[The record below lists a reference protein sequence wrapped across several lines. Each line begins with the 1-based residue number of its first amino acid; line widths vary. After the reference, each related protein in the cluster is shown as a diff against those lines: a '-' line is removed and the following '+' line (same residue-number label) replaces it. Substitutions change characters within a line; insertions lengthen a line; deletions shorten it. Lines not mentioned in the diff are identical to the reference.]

1 MKNLVNIQAL
11 LKSDFLPLNLQAKI
25 ASQQS
30 ESQRQALSFARS
42 EGLSK
47 SAAARKFAFCLLLFA
62 FCFLPSAQALAQF
75 KEPGKI
81 AVRESNVPANL
92 KDIGIE
98 QKLDQQIPLDLKFTD
113 EYGKQVKLG
122 DYFGEKPVVLALVY
136 YTCPMLCNQ
145 VLNGT
150 AGALKSLSFNIGDEF
165 NVVTVSFDPKD
176 LPETA
181 FAKKQAYLDRYDRKG
196 EARKL
201 ADKGWSFL
209 SGDEASIRA
218 LADAVGFKYRW
229 DEETQQYIHASG
241 IMVVTPQGK
250 LSRYLYGIEYAPK
263 DLKLSLIEAS
273 QNKIG
278 NAVDQL
284 FLFCY
289 HYDPVTGKYGP
300 VIMNFIRL
308 GGFAT
313 FIGLALLIFIM
324 RRRRTAKEKLAE
336 NKPAMNSSYLSCV
349 PFLFNWIPFA
359 PEQGSTVAES
369 VDYLYL
375 FLVGLTVFF
384 GVAISA
390 AVFYFALKYRRRSE
404 DEYPE
409 QIEGSMKLEAL
420 WIVIPF
426 IIVMVIFWWS
436 AAVYFKIFRAPSDPL
451 DIYVVGKQWMWKFEH
466 PDGQREINELH
477 VPLGRRIK
485 LTMGTED
492 VIHSVFVPAF
502 RVKAD
507 VVPGR
512 ITSVWWEPTKAGRY
526 ELFCAEYCG
535 TKHSGMIGWIV
546 VQEPA
551 EYQAWLSGNAG
562 GGTLASTGEKLFQ
575 TLACNSCHKTDQ
587 SGRGP
592 ALEGVFGKKQALQ
605 GGQEITVD
613 ENYIRES
620 IMNPRA
626 KVVAGYDPVMPTFQ
640 GLVSEEQLLQLIAYI
655 KSIGVQQPGGNS
667 QKTAAPVDSKTQV
680 QTPAASQPK
689 TAGATTPSPAKQETK
704 KQ

>member
-1 MKNLVNIQAL
+1 MYEQSKRAARRQEFERSEMISRQKVLT
-11 LKSDFLPLNLQAKI
+11 LKSAC
-25 ASQQS
+25 
-30 ESQRQALSFARS
+30 
-42 EGLSK
+42 
-47 SAAARKFAFCLLLFA
+47 CLLLFA
-62 FCFLPSAQALAQF
+62 FFLFPFSPALAQF
-75 KEPGKI
+75 KDPAKI
-81 AVRESNVPANL
+81 AVRESNVPATL
-92 KDIGIE
+92 KDIGID
-98 QKLDQQIPLDLKFTD
+98 QKLDQQIPLDLRFVD
-113 EYGKQVKLG
+113 ENGKTVQLG
-122 DYFGEKPVVLALVY
+122 DYFKDKPVVLALVY

-150 AGALKSLSFNIGDEF
+150 AGALKTLSFNVGDEF
-165 NVVTVSFDPKD
+165 EVVTVSFDPKD
-176 LPETA
+176 VPETA
-181 FAKKQAYLDRYDRKG
+181 FAKKQAYLERYDRRGAK
-196 EARKL
+196 RKL
-201 ADKGWSFL
+201 AEQGWHFL
-209 SGDEASIRA
+209 SGDEASIKA
-218 LADAVGFKYRW
+218 LADAVGFKFRW
-229 DEETQQYIHASG
+229 DEATSQYIHASG

-250 LSRYLYGIEYAPK
+250 LSRYLYGIEYRPN
-263 DLKLSLIEAS
+263 DLKFSLMEAS
-273 QNKIG
+273 QNRIG
-278 NAVDQL
+278 NPVDQL
-284 FLFCY
+284 FLFCF

-313 FIGLALLIFIM
+313 FIGVALLIFIM
-324 RRRRTAKEKLAE
+324 RRRRLAKQRPEEPKAS
-336 NKPAMNSSYLSCV
+336 MSSSHFSFV
-349 PFLFNWIPFA
+349 PFLFSWIPFA

-375 FLVGLTVFF
+375 FLVALTIFF

-390 AVFYFALKYRRRSE
+390 AVFYFAVKYRRRSD

-409 QIEGSMKLEAL
+409 QIEGSMKLELL
-420 WIVIPF
+420 WIIGPF
-426 IIVMVIFWWS
+426 IIVMGIFWWG
-436 AAVYFKIFRAPSDPL
+436 AAVYFKVFRPPSDPI

-492 VIHSVFVPAF
+492 VIHSLFVPAF

-512 ITSVWWEPTKAGRY
+512 VTSVWWEPTKAGRF

-535 TKHSGMIGWIV
+535 TNHSGMIGWIV

-551 EYQAWLSGNAG
+551 EYQAWLSGSSS
-562 GGTLASTGEKLFQ
+562 GGTLASSGEKIFQ
-575 TLACNSCHKTDQ
+575 ALACNSCHKSDQ
-587 SGRGP
+587 TGRGP
-592 ALEGVFGKKQALQ
+592 ALEGIFGRQQALQ
-605 GGQEITVD
+605 GGQTITAD

-626 KVVAGYDPVMPTFQ
+626 KMVAGYDPVMPTFQ

-655 KSIGVQQPGGNS
+655 KSLTP
-667 QKTAAPVDSKTQV
+667 QKGSGDTPRTVLPPASNTQMQAPSG
-680 QTPAASQPK
+680 TPPK
-689 TAGATTPSPAKQETK
+689 APNAIPPAPAKQESR

>member
-1 MKNLVNIQAL
+1 MNNSVQNNQQVSDGQRLVNLRSKNVVQGDELEQRAIISKRGMFIF
-11 LKSDFLPLNLQAKI
+11 KSPFVFKAV
-25 ASQQS
+25 
-30 ESQRQALSFARS
+30 
-42 EGLSK
+42 
-47 SAAARKFAFCLLLFA
+47 FCLLLFA
-62 FCFLPSAQALAQF
+62 FCLLPSAALAQF
-75 KEPGKI
+75 KDPQKI
-81 AVRESNVPANL
+81 AVRESNVPATL
-92 KDIGIE
+92 KDIGID
-98 QKLDQQIPLDLKFTD
+98 QKLDGQIPLDLKFND
-113 EYGKQVKLG
+113 ENGKAVKLG
-122 DYFGEKPVVLALVY
+122 DYFKEKPVVLAMVY
-136 YTCPMLCNQ
+136 YSCPMLCNQ
-145 VLNGT
+145 VLSGT

-165 NVVTVSFDPKD
+165 EVVTVSFDPND
-176 LPETA
+176 IPETA

-196 EARKL
+196 AQRKL
-201 ADKGWSFL
+201 AEQGWHFL
-209 SGDEASIRA
+209 SGDEASIKA
-218 LADAVGFKYRW
+218 LANAIGFKYRW
-229 DEETQQYIHASG
+229 DEATSQYIHASG

-263 DLKLSLIEAS
+263 DLKFSLMEAS
-273 QNKIG
+273 QNRIG
-278 NAVDQL
+278 NPVDQL

-308 GGFAT
+308 GGLAT
-313 FIGLALLIFIM
+313 FMGVALLIFIM
-324 RRRRTAKEKLAE
+324 RRRRIRKEKFAE
-336 NKPAMNSSYLSCV
+336 NKPTMNPSHFSFI
-349 PFLFNWIPFA
+349 PFLFSWIPFT

-375 FLVGLTVFF
+375 FLVALTIFF
-384 GVAISA
+384 GVTISA
-390 AVFYFALKYRRRSE
+390 AVFYFAIKYRRRSE

-409 QIEGSMKLEAL
+409 HIEGSMKLELL
-420 WIVIPF
+420 WIVGPF
-426 IIVMVIFWWS
+426 IIVMIIFWWG
-436 AAVYFKIFRAPSDPL
+436 AAVYFKVFRPPTDPI

-492 VIHSVFVPAF
+492 VIHSLFVPAF

-512 ITSVWWEPTKAGRY
+512 VTSVWWEPTKTGRF

-535 TKHSGMIGWIV
+535 TQHSGMIGWIV

-551 EYQAWLSGNAG
+551 EYQAWLSGSSS
-562 GGTLASTGEKLFQ
+562 GGTLASSGEKIFQ
-575 TLACNSCHKTDQ
+575 SLACNSCHKTDQ

-592 ALEGVFGKKQALQ
+592 ALEGIFGKQQALQ
-605 GGQEITVD
+605 GGQTITAD
-613 ENYIRES
+613 ENYLRES

-626 KVVAGYDPVMPTFQ
+626 KLVAGYDPVMPTFQ

-655 KSIGVQQPGGNS
+655 KSLTPPKGGS
-667 QKTAAPVDSKTQV
+667 DAPKTVLPPANTTEKTQPSG
-680 QTPAASQPK
+680 TQPK
-689 TAGATTPSPAKQETK
+689 APNAITPSPAKQETR

>member
-1 MKNLVNIQAL
+1 MKNSVNKNSRLSGGLRPMYEQAERAAQRHEFEGSEMSFQRKGL
-11 LKSDFLPLNLQAKI
+11 ALKSAC
-25 ASQQS
+25 
-30 ESQRQALSFARS
+30 
-42 EGLSK
+42 
-47 SAAARKFAFCLLLFA
+47 CLLLFA
-62 FCFLPSAQALAQF
+62 FCLLPASPALAQF
-75 KEPGKI
+75 KDPAKI
-81 AVRESNVPANL
+81 AVRESNVPATL
-92 KDIGIE
+92 KDIGID
-98 QKLDQQIPLDLKFTD
+98 QKLDQQVPLDLRFVD
-113 EYGKQVKLG
+113 ENGKSVQLG
-122 DYFGEKPVVLALVY
+122 DYFKEKPVVLALVY

-150 AGALKSLSFNIGDEF
+150 AGALKTLSFNIGDEF
-165 NVVTVSFDPKD
+165 EVVTVSFDPKD
-176 LPETA
+176 VPETA
-181 FAKKQAYLDRYDRKG
+181 FAKKQAYLERYDRKG
-196 EARKL
+196 AQRKL
-201 ADKGWSFL
+201 AEQGWHFL
-209 SGDEASIRA
+209 SGDEASIQA

-229 DEETQQYIHASG
+229 DEATSQYIHASG

-263 DLKLSLIEAS
+263 DLKFSLMEAS
-273 QNKIG
+273 QNRIG
-278 NAVDQL
+278 SPVDQL

-313 FIGLALLIFIM
+313 FIGVALLIFIM
-324 RRRRTAKEKLAE
+324 RRRRLAKERPAE
-336 NKPAMNSSYLSCV
+336 PKPTMKPSHFSFA
-349 PFLFNWIPFA
+349 PFLFSWIPFT

-369 VDYLYL
+369 VDSLYL
-375 FLVGLTVFF
+375 FLVVLTVFF

-390 AVFYFALKYRRRSE
+390 ALFYFAVKYRRRSD

-409 QIEGSMKLEAL
+409 QIEGSMKLELL
-420 WIVIPF
+420 WIIGPF
-426 IIVMVIFWWS
+426 IIVMGIFWWG
-436 AAVYFKIFRAPSDPL
+436 AAVYFKVFRPPSDPI

-492 VIHSVFVPAF
+492 VIHSLFVPAF

-512 ITSVWWEPTKAGRY
+512 VTSVWWEPTKAGRF

-535 TKHSGMIGWIV
+535 TNHSGMIGWIV

-551 EYQAWLSGNAG
+551 EYQAWLSGSSS
-562 GGTLASTGEKLFQ
+562 GGTLASSGEKIFQ
-575 TLACNSCHKTDQ
+575 ALACNSCHKTDQ
-587 SGRGP
+587 TGRGP
-592 ALEGVFGKKQALQ
+592 ALEGVFGRQQALQ
-605 GGQEITVD
+605 GGQTITAD

-626 KVVAGYDPVMPTFQ
+626 KMVAGYDPVMPTFQ

-655 KSIGVQQPGGNS
+655 KSLTP
-667 QKTAAPVDSKTQV
+667 QKGSSDT
-680 QTPAASQPK
+680 PK
-689 TAGATTPSPAKQETK
+689 TVLPPASNTQMQAPSGTPPKAPNAIPPAPAKQESR